1 MTALLLPAT
10 FTRGSDPRL
19 RFCRPRPVSVWHSC
33 NVQALTVESNSQMDA
48 SVLPT
53 GLRVGGLHDV
63 AGR

>member
-1 MTALLLPAT
+1 MTAPLLPAT

-19 RFCRPRPVSVWHSC
+19 RFCRPWPVSAWHSC